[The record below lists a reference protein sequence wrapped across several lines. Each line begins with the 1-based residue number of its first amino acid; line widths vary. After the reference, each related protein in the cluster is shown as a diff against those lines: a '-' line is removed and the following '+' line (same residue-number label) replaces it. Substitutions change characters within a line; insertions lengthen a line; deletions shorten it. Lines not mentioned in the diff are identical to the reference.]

1 MDGAWKKPLLV
12 ETQELDDDVG
22 AMASSHDAESATL
35 DANLTSAYKRMLSAK
50 QSVSF
55 GTPKSD
61 TDSIRMSS
69 AENGLGTPKSDFSSS
84 RYSVSQFSNSNS
96 RLSSA
101 SASRV
106 SLREA
111 AKSLVSQRK
120 LTIHDE
126 EVRLPHPDD
135 VRESIRMIHAHSR
148 RDLPNECDMTT
159 DVVIQKKAYTLAL
172 SRDLLVWSTG
182 RKQVGC
188 IETDDIVGAAPISGK
203 KDAFRVHFFRK
214 GKGRGAKALLR
225 RPSTMDVQARNE
237 AIASG
242 WITALQELVRWQARV
257 PPATQMRKIRVV
269 VNPHS
274 GARRAPQIW
283 ENDVKPY
290 FDLAGFDYHIDYTT
304 YAGHAVDMGKDYS
317 PEEGY
322 EAIVFVSGD
331 GTICEYMNGLLAR
344 PEDEWKEVV
353 ASTPISLISAGTQ
366 NAFGTGVGIPT
377 TAAAVYCII
386 KRKLRPLDVITAIA
400 EHQREVVHYSCCGL
414 GWGVAADIAEE
425 SEKYRWMGTKRYAF
439 LKIKRALFPRRHT
452 GQIKYIP
459 VLPEPTLR
467 KYDDIKNEGADD
479 QFDMEEGNIYD
490 GLARLR
496 SQSMVR
502 PVAAVRSPASARR
515 YKDEAWEVERGNFI
529 VVGAVNAAPDGVYC
543 HPSDG
548 CLDLM
553 IVRKGNFFQTLHLL
567 WLYML
572 GKELQSKQLTY
583 KKIKALVIEQDQPN
597 GCLNMDGEVLHG
609 PGPFRME
616 VVPSLFKVLS
626 EK

>member
-1 MDGAWKKPLLV
+1 MSILKKPLLA
-12 ETQELDDDVG
+12 QLSDDDDVG
-22 AMASSHDAESATL
+22 RSSLREAAASGDRPSDT
-35 DANLTSAYKRMLSAK
+35 TTYKRMPSIKA
-50 QSVSF
+50 SVSF

-61 TDSIRMSS
+61 PDSLRMSS
-69 AENGLGTPKSDFSSS
+69 VDAGLGTPKSDMSSS
-84 RYSVSQFSNSNS
+84 RYSASQFSNS

-101 SASRV
+101 SASRNSV
-106 SLREA
+106 REA

-148 RDLPNECDMTT
+148 RDLPNECDMQT
-159 DVVIQKKAYTLAL
+159 DVVINKKPFTLSL
-172 SRDLLVWSTG
+172 SRDYFTWLQGT
-182 RKQVGC
+182 KTVGS
-188 IETDDIVGAAPISGK
+188 IDTDDVVGAEPVIGK
-203 KDAFRVHFFRK
+203 KNTFRLHYFRK
-214 GKGRGAKALLR
+214 GKGRGAKALRR
-225 RPSTMDVQARNE
+225 RPSALDVQASSDSISR
-237 AIASG
+237 A
-242 WITALQELVRWQARV
+242 WIKALQELVRWQARV
-257 PPATQMRKIRVV
+257 PPTTQMRKIRVV

-290 FDLAGFDYHIDYTT
+290 FDLAGFDYHVDYTT
-304 YAGHAVDMGKDYS
+304 YGGHAVDMGKDYS

-353 ASTPISLISAGTQ
+353 ATTPISLISAGTQ

-386 KRKLRPLDVITAIA
+386 KRKLRPLDVVTTIA
-400 EHQREVVHYSCCGL
+400 EHDRQVVHYSCCGL
-414 GWGVAADIAEE
+414 GWG
-425 SEKYRWMGTKRYAF
+425 
-439 LKIKRALFPRRHT
+439 IKRALLPRKHT
-452 GQIKYIP
+452 GRIKYIP
-459 VLPEPTLR
+459 VRPQPQLQ
-467 KYDDIKNEGADD
+467 KYDDIRNVGADD
-479 QFDMEEGNIYD
+479 QYDVEEGNIYD
-490 GLARLR
+490 GLERLR
-496 SQSMVR
+496 SHSMFR
-502 PVAAVRSPASARR
+502 PVGAVRSPASAHR
-515 YKDEAWEVERGNFI
+515 YKDEDWETETGKYI
-529 VVGAVNAAPDGVYC
+529 VVGALNAAPDGVYC

-553 IVRKGNFFQTLHLL
+553 IARKGNFFQTLHLL
-567 WLYML
+567 GLYL
-572 GKELQSKQLTY
+572 VGKELNSKLMSY
-583 KKIKALVIEQDQPN
+583 IKIKAAIIEQDQPD
-597 GCLNMDGEVLHG
+597 GCLNIDGEVLHG